1 MCTELT
7 YRNSPSEF
15 QVDFS
20 YLAVRDKMIINKVY
34 EDDEEM
40 NGINYG
46 GLYENYLWFKLE
58 DTDGDTILTVLIN
71 YNDLP
76 YSEETFW
83 GSLQGELTT
92 LYNEELYSDL
102 YSNILDMFLDAVYIT
117 GFSGTYIGELIDEAL
132 STPGR
137 FYCRTVDFGM
147 HLPEADNIHP
157 EYDT

>member
-15 QVDFS
+15 LVDLS
-20 YLAVRDKMIINKVY
+20 YLAIRDKMIVNKVY
-34 EDDEEM
+34 EDDTEI

-58 DTDGDTILTVLIN
+58 DTKKNTVLTALIN
-71 YNDLP
+71 YDDLP
-76 YSEETFW
+76 FSEETFW
-83 GSLQGELTT
+83 CSLQGQLTT

-102 YSNILDMFLDAVYIT
+102 YSNVLDMFLDAVYIS
-117 GFSGTYIGELIDEAL
+117 GFSETYIGELIDKSL

-147 HLPEADNIHP
+147 HLPSEDYIHP
-157 EYDT
+157 EFDT